1 MRKNLFFLSSF
12 IGFFLSSFTHSSIDN
27 LHSFISFIY
36 LFRSCSSSSTST
48 TLSSW
53 ANSYIFLIRF
63 VPIRQEREVCKL
75 DQLTI
80 PLKLAIPS
88 ILYYIPPRPQ
98 DQHKAA
104 AICNKILCIWH
115 NVAPIANVQQI
126 LKTLKQIAIPPIGAV
141 RPLMNRFYFMNEYF
155 NIRNLWSCSPIIIF
169 NHITAI

>member
-36 LFRSCSSSSTST
+36 LFRSCFSSSTST

-63 VPIRQEREVCKL
+63 VPIRQERKVCKL
-75 DQLTI
+75 DQLTM

-88 ILYYIPPRPQ
+88 ILYYIPHRPQ
-98 DQHKAA
+98 HQHKAA
-104 AICNKILCIWH
+104 AICNKFYAFGTMLHQSQCATNFKDI
-115 NVAPIANVQQI
+115 
-126 LKTLKQIAIPPIGAV
+126 KTNRHPTNRR
-141 RPLMNRFYFMNEYF
+141 RPSTYE
-155 NIRNLWSCSPIIIF
+155 
-169 NHITAI
+169 